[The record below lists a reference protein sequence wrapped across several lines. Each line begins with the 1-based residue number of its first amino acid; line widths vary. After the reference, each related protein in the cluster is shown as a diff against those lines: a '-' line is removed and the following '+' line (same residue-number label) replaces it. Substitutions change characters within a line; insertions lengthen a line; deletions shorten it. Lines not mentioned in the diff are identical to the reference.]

1 MLFIRTND
9 SAKIKSESGFVS
21 FENQK
26 RKGNIVKKF
35 SLDKLKE
42 ASDEINYINEKLDT
56 KMIPKNS
63 LNIINHHP
71 IKLILTSNQNI
82 LVFQDIDCKANFL
95 TIKDGDVQL
104 KKFEDLNSNDDSVL
118 CYDENADDWYIDD
131 IELLSISYLNDL
143 NNYDEEFKDI
153 ELSKYILFSE
163 YGIIINNI
171 FVI

>member
-1 MLFIRTND
+1 MLFLRTND
-9 SAKIKSESGFVS
+9 SAKIKNESGFIS

-35 SLDKLKE
+35 SLEKPKGIN
-42 ASDEINYINEKLDT
+42 DEIYYLYQELQT

-63 LNIINHHP
+63 LNIINNHP

-82 LVFQDIDCKANFL
+82 LVFQDIDCKAKFL
-95 TIKDGDVQL
+95 TIKDENVQM
-104 KKFEDLNSNDDSVL
+104 KIFEDLNSNDDNIL
-118 CYDENADDWYIDD
+118 CYDETIDDWYLDD
-131 IELLSISYLNDL
+131 IELLSISYLNEL

-153 ELSKYILFSE
+153 KLSKYILYSE
-163 YGIIINNI
+163 YGLIINNI